1 MTLKQKADGRKRR
14 ASRDQGHHKD
24 GKQEA
29 QGRRKG
35 ALLRA
40 GPEVRIIQKKTVL
53 HLLNR
58 LPLISAE
65 NTQTPGAKPKFMLV
79 DKE

>member
-14 ASRDQGHHKD
+14 AARDQGHHKD

-35 ALLRA
+35 ALLREDQRS
-40 GPEVRIIQKKTVL
+40 GSSRK
-53 HLLNR
+53 R
-58 LPLISAE
+58 LFFTS
-65 NTQTPGAKPKFMLV
+65 
-79 DKE
+79 